1 MINPSYAWWV
11 QELVS
16 LDFYFYSDSDNQDAC
31 LSSKLNKS
39 CSLVK
44 NIKDAISDF
53 LPQTFK
59 IKNFYF

>member
-1 MINPSYAWWV
+1 MHGESRDY
-11 QELVS
+11 VS